1 MCTEKELTF
10 STFILYSLSDAWNK
24 TPADV
29 YKVLNSTG
37 VLDGYI
43 IKAYDVLHT
52 LGKQYLVED
61 ITELVKEKG
70 IELSLHEAY
79 GEDKIPGIYK
89 QELENNIIHNISEI
103 KNIGIRKA
111 MDIYY
116 SSNVANKI
124 ARMKEAF
131 GTMDAKQL
139 AKNVIRSKS
148 DLER

>member
-1 MCTEKELTF
+1 MCTEKELSFATF
-10 STFILYSLSDAWNK
+10 MLYSLSDAWNK

-29 YKVLNSTG
+29 YKVLNATG

-79 GEDKIPGIYK
+79 GEDKILGIYK
-89 QELENNIIHNISEI
+89 KELENDIIHNISEI

-116 SSNVANKI
+116 SSNVADKI
-124 ARMKEAF
+124 ARVKEPVDN
-131 GTMDAKQL
+131 MDVKKL
-139 AKNVIRSKS
+139 AKDVIKSKS
-148 DLER
+148 VLQR

>member
-79 GEDKIPGIYK
+79 GEDKILGIYK
-89 QELENNIIHNISEI
+89 QELENDIIHNISEI

-124 ARMKEAF
+124 ARMKEAVD
-131 GTMDAKQL
+131 TMDAKQL
-139 AKNVIRSKS
+139 AKDVIRSKS
-148 DLER
+148 VLQR